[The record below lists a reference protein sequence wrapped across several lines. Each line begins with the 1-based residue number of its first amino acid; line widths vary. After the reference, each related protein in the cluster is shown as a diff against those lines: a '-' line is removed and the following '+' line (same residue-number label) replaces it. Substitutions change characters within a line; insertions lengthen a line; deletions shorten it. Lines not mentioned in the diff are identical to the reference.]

1 MQIKIITSKQEQKTK
16 EPIITRSKPVSKNL
30 QIKNN
35 FKTRAKKWIN
45 QAKKELMN
53 NNKKWNMKKM
63 LFI

>member
-16 EPIITRSKPVSKNL
+16 EPIITRSKPISKNL

-35 FKTRAKKWIN
+35 FKTRAKKRIN

-53 NNKKWNMKKM
+53 NNKK
-63 LFI
+63 